1 MGVVRFDRSRAGA
14 AIVALEGE
22 HELFTATELERRLVG
37 FIAEGLDIVIDLSH
51 ATFVDSSV
59 VAVLL
64 KVRRFARSVNRR
76 FVVVL
81 DDDTAVPVQR
91 MFEITGLERYLPVVH
106 DRALAL
112 R

>member
-1 MGVVRFDRSRAGA
+1 LGVVRFDRSRSGA

-22 HELFTATELERRLVG
+22 HELFTATELERRLAALV
-37 FIAEGLDIVIDLSH
+37 AERLDIVVDLSH

-64 KVRRFARSVNRR
+64 KVRSLAKSVGRR
-76 FVVVL
+76 LVIVL

-91 MFEITGLERYLPVVH
+91 MFEITGLEQYLPVVH
-106 DRALAL
+106 DRAVVL